1 MHKLNN
7 TSTQKYK
14 TTFLV
19 VYIIFIIDLSISVMV
34 IAAAVVNTLPNGMLQ
49 TEGTAAWFD
58 LTTQQLAFNKAS
70 NCL

>member
-14 TTFLV
+14 ITFLV
-19 VYIIFIIDLSISVMV
+19 VYIIFIIDLSISAVV
-34 IAAAVVNTLPNGMLQ
+34 AVVNTLPNGMLQ